1 MGGKAGQSRSGAE
14 IVPPDLTE
22 VITSPIDFS
31 ITALPAVLPVI
42 SIACMIG
49 TPAEVSADSVRD
61 QRAIATFWTTSPIF
75 IGMRSLKASHLS
87 RAVWLRFIAMNP
99 PTPPTRNRISRYH

>member
-1 MGGKAGQSRSGAE
+1 MCETIGGNTLARASGSE

-22 VITSPIDFS
+22 VITSSIDRS

-49 TPAEVSADSVRD
+49 TPAEISDENVRD

-75 IGMRSLKASHLS
+75 SGIRSLNASHCG
-87 RAVWLRFIAMNP
+87 RPHFERFK
-99 PTPPTRNRISRYH
+99 